1 MSCLWAERHSS
12 FEFEEA
18 WFKNCLIYFIVFTGN
33 SYKIWFNWSA
43 FNFYCFWIFDRV
55 LNWWGICKL
64 ELHCAFLCSC
74 YYSCITNT
82 VSVLL
87 VIVILMTQNLL
98 LWAWIFSTSLFI
110 WPSLCQL
117 SQLENGREWYLLLWS
132 WNIHKGY
139 TLEIKVYFSNQALF
153 IFPHSPFC
161 KVSAT

>member
-1 MSCLWAERHSS
+1 MFSLYKPFFNVMPYKTFFNVWAERHSS
-12 FEFEEA
+12 FEFDEA

-117 SQLENGREWYLLLWS
+117 SQPENGHDTYFCEVEIFIKDTLW
-132 WNIHKGY
+132 K
-139 TLEIKVYFSNQALF
+139 
-153 IFPHSPFC
+153 
-161 KVSAT
+161 